1 LPGDIIKW
9 LEMFA
14 QPFLAAIPERQRGKF
29 LDEVHTDLVP
39 DILTMDGR
47 WMLDYVRLRRS
58 A

>member
-1 LPGDIIKW
+1 LLGDTIKW
-9 LEMFA
+9 LGMFA
-14 QPFLAAIPERQRGKF
+14 QPFLAAIPERQSGKF
-29 LDEVHTDLVP
+29 LDEVRTDLVP